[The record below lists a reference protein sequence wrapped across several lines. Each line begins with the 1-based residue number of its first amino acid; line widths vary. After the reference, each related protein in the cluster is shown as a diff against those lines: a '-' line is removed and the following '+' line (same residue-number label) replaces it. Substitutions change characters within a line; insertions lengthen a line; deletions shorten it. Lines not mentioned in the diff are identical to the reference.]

1 MLDLNVCYRRLIA
14 TAKTLYI
21 RLFDTGQQQSIAN
34 AKSADIETI
43 RLDTGCL
50 LHAYSVFVLKLK
62 MFGWAKGN

>member
-1 MLDLNVCYRRLIA
+1 MFDSNVCYRRLIA
-14 TAKTLYI
+14 TPKTLYI

-62 MFGWAKGN
+62 IFGWAKGN